1 MAKRKGMKFR
11 TTQEKKTK
19 QFRLFVLGF
28 VGFLLAFALVSVAYM
43 FKSHHL
49 SMNDLF
55 PEKEVESS
63 DGSTDEAIAPLGGKA
78 TFMFACVSD
87 DKDELYFCRRGQRRS
102 RLGRGARVRL

>member
-19 QFRLFVLGF
+19 QLRLFVLGF

-63 DGSTDEAIAPLGGKA
+63 DESTGDGCCLGTQDCG
-78 TFMFACVSD
+78 CSGCGVVGR
-87 DKDELYFCRRGQRRS
+87 RRGE
-102 RLGRGARVRL
+102 GAASGG

>member
-49 SMNDLF
+49 SINDLF
-55 PEKEVESS
+55 PERKLNPPT
-63 DGSTDEAIAPLGGKA
+63 GAPTRL
-78 TFMFACVSD
+78 S
-87 DKDELYFCRRGQRRS
+87 RRS
-102 RLGRGARVRL
+102 AARRHLCSPASRTKR

>member
-19 QFRLFVLGF
+19 QLRLFVLGF

-55 PEKEVESS
+55 P
-63 DGSTDEAIAPLGGKA
+63 
-78 TFMFACVSD
+78 
-87 DKDELYFCRRGQRRS
+87 
-102 RLGRGARVRL
+102 